1 MSCSRGTRTGIR
13 RTASPGRES
22 STEPGIVVYRF
33 GAGIF
38 YANAQRLTDEVLAL
52 TGGDTPPRWFVLD
65 GSSIDDI
72 DFTGGKT
79 LAELGA
85 QLRQSGITV
94 AGASIRQAVR
104 EELERFD
111 VTRAGNV
118 RVFDTVDEA
127 LAAFRAESG
136 SR

>member
-1 MSCSRGTRTGIR
+1 MRSVSPTRCSR
-13 RTASPGRES
+13 S
-22 STEPGIVVYRF
+22 SAAT
-33 GAGIF
+33 
-38 YANAQRLTDEVLAL
+38 
-52 TGGDTPPRWFVLD
+52 TPPRWFVLD

>member
-1 MSCSRGTRTGIR
+1 M
-13 RTASPGRES
+13 PD
-22 STEPGIVVYRF
+22 V
-33 GAGIF
+33 F
-38 YANAQRLTDEVLAL
+38 YANAQRLTDEVLEL

-104 EELERFD
+104 DELERFD
-111 VTRAGNV
+111 VIGAGEV